1 MKCLCQLRKGNLEIQ
16 EIKWKTWKFSSVT
29 PPLGMQQV
37 FTALPT
43 SSFQFWMVRL
53 SSKPPGCTTVK
64 QRLLYNTF
72 GNASRIARPSSHG
85 ERWNFQRMVSL
96 TPNFTLAF
104 TYSCARQDALR
115 RKMTFPKFPTHS
127 RLSPKDLQMVEDS
140 IPLFKLTND
149 G

>member
-1 MKCLCQLRKGNLEIQ
+1 MKCLCQIRKGNLEIQ
-16 EIKWKTWKFSSVT
+16 EMKWKTWKFSSVI
-29 PPLGMQQV
+29 PLLGMQQV

-43 SSFQFWMVRL
+43 SSFKFWMVRL

-64 QRLLYNTF
+64 QRLVNTF
-72 GNASRIARPSSHG
+72 GDASRITHPPSHG

-104 TYSCARQDALR
+104 TYSCARQDALS
-115 RKMTFPKFPTHS
+115 RKMIFPKFTTHS
-127 RLSPKDLQMVEDS
+127 RLIPKDLQMVEDS
-140 IPLFKLTND
+140 IPLFKPTND